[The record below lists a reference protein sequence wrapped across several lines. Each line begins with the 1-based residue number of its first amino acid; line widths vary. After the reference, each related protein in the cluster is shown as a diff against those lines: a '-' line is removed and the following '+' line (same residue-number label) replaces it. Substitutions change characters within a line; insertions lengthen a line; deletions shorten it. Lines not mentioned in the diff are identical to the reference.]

1 MKHIDIRFMWMQDAC
16 DKGAFVP
23 KKVAREFNPSDM
35 LTKVPSAPDVDKFR
49 VMIGMFPL
57 YAALEPE
64 KRICEIITG
73 ASCAKKAMA
82 AIMLASMATGSKS
95 ESFTDMQSSVN
106 VLVSSDSQGSTMI
119 LMMVLLHII
128 LLVAGVTYTLTSRKK
143 MVTIGTQTAQLTS
156 NNTKNKGTMTV
167 NVPVAPPPSVGI
179 ARVSVSR
186 FGERFHRAN
195 CATLE
200 QSTGVRHLT
209 RCAVCN
215 P

>member
-1 MKHIDIRFMWMQDAC
+1 
-16 DKGAFVP
+16 
-23 KKVAREFNPSDM
+23 
-35 LTKVPSAPDVDKFR
+35 
-49 VMIGMFPL
+49 MFPL

-106 VLVSSDSQGSTMI
+106 VLVRADSEGISMMMMMMI
-119 LMMVLLHII
+119 LLHII

-143 MVTIGTQTAQLTS
+143 MVTMGTQTAQLTS
-156 NNTKNKGTMTV
+156 NNTKIKGTMTV
-167 NVPVAPPPSVGI
+167 NVPVAPPPSVGV

>member
-16 DKGAFVP
+16 DKGAYVP

-35 LTKVPSAPDVDKFR
+35 LTKVPSAPDVEKFR

-106 VLVSSDSQGSTMI
+106 VLVRADSEGISMMMMMMI
-119 LMMVLLHII
+119 LLHII

-143 MVTIGTQTAQLTS
+143 MVTMGTQTAQLTS
-156 NNTKNKGTMTV
+156 NNNKEQRHHDRQCTGGTPT
-167 NVPVAPPPSVGI
+167 
-179 ARVSVSR
+179 
-186 FGERFHRAN
+186 ERRRS
-195 CATLE
+195 E
-200 QSTGVRHLT
+200 SQRQSIR
-209 RCAVCN
+209 
-215 P
+215 